1 MCNNS
6 SQAPVVAVG
15 ILTAEAV
22 DVDFRGKYVSSA
34 DGAEVSGARHFAALD
49 SEITFTP
56 ASPDAVFEVKDVTIG
71 VDFHWQ
77 RRENQSFAGSL
88 TLKPTADGRII
99 VINRLPVEDYL
110 RSVISSEMSATSSPE
125 LLRAHAVISRSWL
138 LAQIRKNE
146 RIGAGAKAYD
156 ACTVTDDEI
165 VRWQDREDHTEFDV
179 CADDHCQRY
188 QGVTRQTTP
197 AVAEAVAATAGVV
210 LTDPESG
217 ELADA
222 RFSKCCG
229 GVFELFENCWE
240 PVHHS
245 YLTVRSDAPD
255 SLVYPDLRY
264 EPRARAWI
272 ESSPDAFCNTTDE
285 RVLSQVLNNYDRE
298 TLDFYRWTVR
308 YTADELSALVR
319 ERTGID
325 FGRITD
331 LIPVERGTSGRI
343 VRLKIVGTA
352 RTMTIGKELEIRH
365 ALSTSHLRS
374 SAFVVDREG
383 DDFVLRGAGWGHGV
397 GLCQIGAAVMAE
409 KGYGWK
415 EILAHYFP
423 GAVLVKKF

>member
-1 MCNNS
+1 MYDKNTM
-6 SQAPVVAVG
+6 PTVAVG
-15 ILTAEAV
+15 IITAKAV
-22 DVDFRGKYVSSA
+22 DIDFHGAFRRNG
-34 DGAEVSGARHFAALD
+34 DGALVSGSVRFENLD
-49 SEITFTP
+49 SKLDFEP
-56 ASPDAVFEVKDVTIG
+56 AEDGAVFEVKDVMIG

-77 RRENQSFAGSL
+77 RRENQTFAGALSL
-88 TLKPTADGRII
+88 LPCADGSITVVNRIG
-99 VINRLPVEDYL
+99 VEDYL

-146 RIGAGAKAYD
+146 RIADGATAYD

-165 VRWQDREDHTEFDV
+165 VRWQDREDHTDFDV

-188 QGVTRQTTP
+188 QGVTRQSTA
-197 AVAEAVAATAGVV
+197 AVAEAVDATAGIA
-210 LTDPESG
+210 LTDPDSG

-255 SLVYPDLRY
+255 ALVYPDLRY
-264 EPRARAWI
+264 ESRARAWI
-272 ESSPDAFCNTTDE
+272 EASPEAFCNTADE
-285 RVLSQVLNNYDRE
+285 SVLSQVLNNYDRE
-298 TLDFYRWTVR
+298 SIDFYRWTVR
-308 YTADELSALVR
+308 YGVEELSDLVR

-325 FGRITD
+325 FGTITD
-331 LIPVERGTSGRI
+331 LVAVERGTSGRI
-343 VRLKIVGTA
+343 VRLRITGTK
-352 RTMTIGKELEIRH
+352 RSMIIGKELEIRH
-365 ALSTSHLRS
+365 ALSRSHLRS
-374 SAFVVDREG
+374 SAFVVDRDG

-409 KGYGWK
+409 KGYGWR

-423 GAVLVKKF
+423 GAELKKIY